1 MISSL
6 LYKKKTDLNNI
17 KNISSNITYNIKE
30 MDLTKLSKAELLA
43 KCEELEITKCKSKNK
58 GK

>member
-43 KCEELEITKCKSKNK
+43 KCEEL
-58 GK
+58 